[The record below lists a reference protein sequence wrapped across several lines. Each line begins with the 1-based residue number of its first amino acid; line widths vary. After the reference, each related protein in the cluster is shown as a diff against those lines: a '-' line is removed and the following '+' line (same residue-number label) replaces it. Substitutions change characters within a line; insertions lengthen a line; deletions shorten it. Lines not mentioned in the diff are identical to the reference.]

1 MIVRLSMFLPSESL
15 PQKFNALGI
24 ERATIARQRQIML
37 VKHHQ
42 RIAKADW
49 FTEQVAEF
57 DTRNFVR
64 AETMNGEHV
73 VHELAFIK

>member
-42 RIAKADW
+42 RIAKAD
-49 FTEQVAEF
+49 
-57 DTRNFVR
+57 RR
-64 AETMNGEHV
+64 AE
-73 VHELAFIK
+73 